1 MKIQIVLCIATA
13 VAFSGCAS
21 TGSHSEGSP
30 PAAVAQT
37 TEEIPVD
44 VVDVPQPVASTASTS
59 STHKSQED
67 RDTLVCKDY
76 ATIGTRFTQRI
87 CKTKAQIAEE
97 TEAGKA
103 WTNPT
108 RTLSV
113 PGPPAQNAPVG
124 ASNSH

>member
-1 MKIQIVLCIATA
+1 MKIQFVLCIAMA
-13 VAFSGCAS
+13 VAFSGCAG

-30 PAAVAQT
+30 PTAVAQS

-44 VVDVPQPVASTASTS
+44 VVDVAQPVASTASTS
-59 STHKSQED
+59 ATHKSQED
-67 RDTLVCKDY
+67 RDTLVCKDI

-87 CKTKAQIAEE
+87 CKSKAQIAEE
-97 TEAGKA
+97 KAAGSA
-103 WTNPT
+103 WTDPA

-113 PGPPAQNAPVG
+113 PGLPRTSAPVG